1 MYIKAQMDKGV
12 NKKIRLE
19 TQSFDSRIQRGSM
32 SLSYTRQ
39 YSYTFM

>member
-1 MYIKAQMDKGV
+1 MYIKAQKDKSV

-19 TQSFDSRIQRGSM
+19 TQSFDSRIPKGFM
-32 SLSYTRQ
+32 SLSYACQ

>member
-12 NKKIRLE
+12 NKKIRPE
-19 TQSFDSRIQRGSM
+19 TQCFDSRIHAGFM